1 MMTVRTADPREPFL
15 EIAAFQVGANNI
27 ADHAVQKAILFDKP
41 LLVMNREIDKMPLQ
55 HISQWGIMRLPRMI
69 NRNILGVFQCRGLHK
84 RKRQHNSCQ
93 NELSS

>member
-1 MMTVRTADPREPFL
+1 MVTGRAAYPGKPFL

-41 LLVMNREIDKMPLQ
+41 LFVMNREIDKMPLQ
-55 HISQWGIMRLPRMI
+55 HIPQWGIMRLTRMI
-69 NRNILGVFQCRGLHK
+69 NHNILGVFQCRGLHK
-84 RKRQHNSCQ
+84 RKRQHNPCQ